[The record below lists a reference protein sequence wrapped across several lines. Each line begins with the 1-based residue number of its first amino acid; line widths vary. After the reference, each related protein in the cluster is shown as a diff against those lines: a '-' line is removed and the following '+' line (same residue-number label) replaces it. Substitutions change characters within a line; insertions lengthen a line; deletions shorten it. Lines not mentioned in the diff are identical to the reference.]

1 MNEVPKLLEKVS
13 LLALEDWGLT
23 LVERLSEAPTFDISR
38 TKYALVEYVGVASG
52 TVVVVCG
59 VELLETLWLNVLG
72 ADDDDSSALD
82 SDNYGDAAKELVN
95 IICGNFLTEVYGE
108 DTVFELS
115 VPAVMQI
122 DAVKLDKVLKS
133 RLVINFEADGI
144 PVTVA
149 LLRQEDAR

>member
-1 MNEVPKLLEKVS
+1 MNDVPALLEKVS

-23 LVERLSEAPTFDISR
+23 LVERCDNAPEFDISR
-38 TKYALVEYVGVASG
+38 TKYALVEYNGVACG
-52 TVVVVCG
+52 TIVVVCG
-59 VELLETLWLNVLG
+59 FKLLETLWQNVLG
-72 ADDDDSSALD
+72 VEDDTSCALD
-82 SDNYGDAAKELVN
+82 SESYADAAKELVN

-115 VPAVMQI
+115 VPDVVSI
-122 DAVKLDKVLKS
+122 DDDRLNKVLNS
-133 RLVINFEADGI
+133 RLVLHFEADGI